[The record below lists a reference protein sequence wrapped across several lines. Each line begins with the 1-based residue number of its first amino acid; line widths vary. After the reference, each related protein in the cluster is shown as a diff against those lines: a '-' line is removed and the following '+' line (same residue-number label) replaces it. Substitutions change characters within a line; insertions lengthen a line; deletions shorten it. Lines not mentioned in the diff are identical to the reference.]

1 MSRSSILFAGLF
13 GSFAVSC
20 FALVLIPQSQ
30 LGMLEPQFTEED
42 GKYSDIYP
50 VENPSVEKG
59 RAIYASE
66 GCVYCHSQQ
75 VRDPQSGTDIDR
87 GWGTR
92 RTVARD
98 YLYATPPFLGTQR
111 FGPDLANVG
120 SPDWRNEPKDD
131 VEGRPAKRDDAWE
144 YLHLYSPRVIDP
156 ASNQPPY
163 RYLFE
168 VRKISG
174 QGSADALKLTGED
187 ALSDPTLEV
196 VPTADAKSLVKY
208 LRSLNRSTPLKEAAG
223 PSASAAPAA
232 AAAPAPAAATPPA
245 PAK

>member
-1 MSRSSILFAGLF
+1 MSRSSTLFAGLF

-30 LGMLEPQFTEED
+30 LGSLQPQFTEED

-50 VENPSVEKG
+50 VENKSVKSG
-59 RAIYASE
+59 REVYASE

-75 VRDPQSGTDIDR
+75 VRDPQSGTDIER
-87 GWGTR
+87 SWGAR

-98 YLYATPPFLGTQR
+98 YLYDDPVFLGTQR

-131 VEGRPAKRDDAWE
+131 TTNRPAKRDDAWQ
-144 YLHLYSPRVIDP
+144 YLHLYSPRAIVKE
-156 ASNQPPY
+156 SNQPPY

-174 QGSADALKLTGED
+174 QGSADALKLTGDD

-196 VPTADAKSLVKY
+196 VPTPEAKALVTY

-223 PSASAAPAA
+223 PATAGAAPAA
-232 AAAPAPAAATPPA
+232 AAAPA
-245 PAK
+245 K